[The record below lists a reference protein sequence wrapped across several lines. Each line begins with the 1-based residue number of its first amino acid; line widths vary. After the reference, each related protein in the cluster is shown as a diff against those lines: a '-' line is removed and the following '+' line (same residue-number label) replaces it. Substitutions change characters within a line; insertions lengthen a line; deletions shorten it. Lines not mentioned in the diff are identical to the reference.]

1 MTTYK
6 LQVQEDERRA
16 DVWHDVN
23 DDAGRVLLFTKEEE
37 ARAALAARYPVL
49 LRMEELGVGRKR
61 TRVIV
66 VNAYQDIDDEK
77 EGLQS

>member
-6 LQVQEDERRA
+6 LQVQEDEKQP
-16 DVWHDVN
+16 DVWHDVR
-23 DDAGRVLLFTKEEE
+23 DDAGNIMLFTKQDE

-49 LRMEELGVGRKR
+49 VRMEALGVDRKR

-66 VNAYQDIDDEK
+66 VNAYQDIDDEREGK
-77 EGLQS
+77 ES